1 MNNTLFY
8 LVILLANIIQGITGF
23 AGTILA
29 MPFAIRLVGLQ
40 TAVPVL
46 NLLGMLSGIYVYAGN
61 RQYAK
66 TEEWKKILCI
76 MGPFL
81 LIGIALRS
89 LLASQSV
96 LLCRIFG
103 IVVLLIAVEGLYR
116 ALRKEEGKRKLS
128 LLPELFL
135 AGSGLL
141 HGLFVSGGP
150 LLIAYL
156 SDRIRDKASFRA
168 TISGIWILLNGF
180 VFLTQLFT
188 HVWTLDLLKTT
199 LWSLP
204 FFLVGMA
211 AGSRLQRHMSQHVF
225 MLLTYLLLIIAGFS
239 LLMK

>member
-1 MNNTLFY
+1 MNNVLFY
-8 LVILLANIIQGITGF
+8 LVILFSNIIQGITGF

-29 MPFAIRLVGLQ
+29 MPFAIRLVGLE

-81 LIGIALRS
+81 LAGIALRS
-89 LLASQSV
+89 LLASQSS

-103 IVVLLIAVEGLYR
+103 IVVLLIAAEGLYR
-116 ALRKEEGKRKLS
+116 TLKKAEGKRRIS
-128 LLPELFL
+128 VPSEIFL

-156 SDRIRDKASFRA
+156 SGRIRDKASFRA
-168 TISGIWILLNGF
+168 TISGIWIILNG
-180 VFLTQLFT
+180 VVLLTQLFT
-188 HVWTLDLLKTT
+188 RVWTFGLLKTT
-199 LWSLP
+199 LCSLP
-204 FFLVGMA
+204 FFLIGMA
-211 AGSRLQRHMSQHVF
+211 AGSRLQRRMSQHAF
-225 MLLTYLLLIIAGFS
+225 MILTYLLLFIAGIS